1 VDDKLLTTDEVSA
14 RYRVSRRTLYH
25 WRSIGHAPPAIKV
38 GRHLRW
44 PHRQL
49 QDWEARLAGDQTA
62 GAA

>member
-1 VDDKLLTTDEVSA
+1 MDEKLLTTAEVSA

-25 WRSIGHAPPAIKV
+25 WRSIGQAPPAFKV

-44 PHRQL
+44 PEDGL
-49 QDWEARLAGDQTA
+49 WAWERSLASEPND

>member
-14 RYRVSRRTLYH
+14 RYRVSRRTLYN
-25 WRSIGHAPPAIKV
+25 WRSIGQAPPAIKV

-44 PHRQL
+44 PQAGL
-49 QDWEARLAGDQTA
+49 QDWESRLANEQTA